1 MNIEDLRNYCLSKK
15 ATTEE
20 LPFDEQILC
29 FKVLDKVFA
38 LTDIENFQFV
48 NMKCDPEKAVELRE
62 QYDEIRPAY
71 HMNKKHWNSVYM
83 DASLS
88 DQFVKELVDH
98 SYEMV
103 VHKMTKKQQ
112 KELSES

>member
-20 LPFDEQILC
+20 LPFDEKTLC

-103 VHKMTKKQQ
+103 VQKMTKKQQ
-112 KELSES
+112 KELFES

>member
-20 LPFDEQILC
+20 LPFDEKTLC
-29 FKVLDKVFA
+29 FKVLDKLFA
-38 LTDIENFQFV
+38 LTDLENYQYV
-48 NMKCDPEKAVELRE
+48 NLKCDPEKAVELRE
-62 QYDEIRPAY
+62 QHDAIRPAY

-103 VHKMTKKQQ
+103 VQKMTKKQQ
-112 KELSES
+112 KELAES